1 MTDGQKIMGM
11 AVSGLGCIV
20 CAVVG
25 EFEGSQMLIDLA
37 YSFGGVFGLLIG
49 QPIFS
54 KVKSA
59 IATLVK

>member
-25 EFEGSQMLIDLA
+25 ELEGSQMLVDLA
-37 YSFGGVFGLLIG
+37 YSFGGVFGLLVG
-49 QPIFS
+49 QPVFT

-59 IATLVK
+59 LATLFK